1 MERSG
6 LPSLEHM
13 KQTLLRKPEG
23 AEIVADLARAL
34 GMIGIVV
41 AAIGWGPKDALSIAG
56 AVLVTFLPRL
66 LGIRPAVDISFT
78 VTVNVAAWSAV
89 LAIYEQTLWWDIPV
103 HFAFNGL
110 IALLLYVGL
119 VHLRVLGDAREMPR
133 PLLTSAVTVT
143 AIGLSLGVL
152 WELLEWFVRF
162 YIDPE
167 TYVGYTDSLGDLVA
181 GGLGSLVAGCFIRFL
196 SDGSRL
202 VGTEVAPVTAERS
215 DDDTAPTQARA

>member
-1 MERSG
+1 
-6 LPSLEHM
+6 M
-13 KQTLLRKPEG
+13 KRTLLRIPEG
-23 AEIVADLARAL
+23 AEIAADIVRAL

-41 AAIGWGPKDALSIAG
+41 AAIGWGPKDTLSIAG

-66 LGIRPAVDISFT
+66 LGIRPAVDIAFV

-89 LAIYEQTLWWDIPV
+89 LSIYEQTRWWDIPV
-103 HFAFNGL
+103 HFTFNGL

-119 VHLRVLGDAREMPR
+119 VHLRVLGDARDLPR

-143 AIGLSLGVL
+143 VLGLSLGVL
-152 WELLEWFVRF
+152 WELVEWFVRF
-162 YIDPE
+162 YIDPT

-181 GGLGSLVAGCFIRFL
+181 GGLGSLVAGCFIRVL

-202 VGTEVAPVTAERS
+202 VGREEEPADAAAVEERS
-215 DDDTAPTQARA
+215 GR